1 MSKFYRSLQTVQEEE
16 PLTGGDEDIREKHTW
31 TSGTESSLS
40 KRLSKMTPH
49 WQWIAHIVLL
59 SLSLTI
65 LALSFCVKS
74 SRHCP
79 VSERP
84 PETYSPALPAIKYEI
99 QHFDLPPVPE
109 GPFIGKGPEVDAM
122 WDYITDDVPDTMI
135 SREEMIKM
143 GLDPE
148 GALEITNP
156 ATGEKGYRVA
166 VEVFHQLHCLNL
178 MRQANHK
185 THYAPLGGDTA
196 APKHDLHNHIDH
208 CIDALRQ
215 FVMCQGDVNVF
226 AFRFPFND
234 GDPWPD
240 YTTPHVCRNYEGI
253 RQWAFDHGVPQVP
266 GEPDH

>member
-1 MSKFYRSLQTVQEEE
+1 MSRIYRDLPVQEEE
-16 PLTGGDEDIREKHTW
+16 PLTGSDDSISEKRAW
-31 TSGTESSLS
+31 SSGKESSLS
-40 KRLSKMTPH
+40 KRLSKITPY
-49 WQWIAHIVLL
+49 WQWIAHVVLL

-65 LALSFCVKS
+65 LALSFCVRS

-84 PETYSPALPAIKYEI
+84 PETYSPALSAIKYEI

-109 GPFIGKGPEVDAM
+109 GPFIGKGPEVDKM
-122 WDYITDDVPDTMI
+122 WDYITDDGDDQDGPGPGRRARDH
-135 SREEMIKM
+135 EP
-143 GLDPE
+143 GD
-148 GALEITNP
+148 
-156 ATGEKGYRVA
+156 GEKGYRVA

-185 THYAPLGGDTA
+185 AHYAPLGGDTA

-208 CIDALRQ
+208 CVDALRQ
-215 FVMCQGDVNVF
+215 FVMCQADVNVF

-240 YTTPHVCRNYEGI
+240 YTTPHVCRNYENI
-253 RQWAFDHGVPQVP
+253 RRWAVDHGVPQVP

>member
-1 MSKFYRSLQTVQEEE
+1 
-16 PLTGGDEDIREKHTW
+16 
-31 TSGTESSLS
+31 
-40 KRLSKMTPH
+40 
-49 WQWIAHIVLL
+49 
-59 SLSLTI
+59 
-65 LALSFCVKS
+65 
-74 SRHCP
+74 
-79 VSERP
+79 
-84 PETYSPALPAIKYEI
+84 
-99 QHFDLPPVPE
+99 
-109 GPFIGKGPEVDAM
+109 M
-122 WDYITDDVPDTMI
+122 WDYITDDGDDQDGPGPGGRTRDHQP
-135 SREEMIKM
+135 
-143 GLDPE
+143 GD
-148 GALEITNP
+148 G
-156 ATGEKGYRVA
+156 GEKGYRVA

-185 THYAPLGGDTA
+185 SHYAPLGGDTA

-253 RQWAFDHGVPQVP
+253 RQWAVDHGVPQVP

>member
-1 MSKFYRSLQTVQEEE
+1 MAPYRDVSLEEEE
-16 PLTGGDEDIREKHTW
+16 PLTGADGVPEKW
-31 TSGTESSLS
+31 SSRFSSSSLP
-40 KRLSKMTPH
+40 KRLARVTPY
-49 WQWIAHIVLL
+49 WPWIAHGVLL
-59 SLSLTI
+59 SLSLTFF
-65 LALSFCVKS
+65 ALSLCIRSTAKHGVLLD
-74 SRHCP
+74 
-79 VSERP
+79 RP
-84 PETYSPALPAIKYEI
+84 PETYSPALGAVQYEI
-99 QHFDLPPVPE
+99 QRFDLPAVPE
-109 GPFIGKGPEVDAM
+109 GPFVGKGPEVDKM
-122 WDYITDDVPDTMI
+122 WDYITDGVPDTMV

-178 MRQANHK
+178 MRQANYK
-185 THYAPLGGDTA
+185 SHYQPLGGDVA
-196 APKHDLHNHIDH
+196 AEKHDLHGHIDH

-226 AFRFPFND
+226 AFRFPFGD

-240 YTTPHVCRNYEGI
+240 YTTPHVCRNYENI
-253 RQWAFDHGVPQVP
+253 RNWAIEHGVPQTP